1 MLFISIS
8 IKLNILTNNND
19 YILNNQ
25 LKGFFIFIFLMVYF
39 SIDLFTFKNIK
50 RKKCQLGRPVKTN
63 NR

>member
-25 LKGFFIFIFLMVYF
+25 LKGFFIFIFLVFYF

-50 RKKCQLGRPVKTN
+50 CKYQLGSPVKIN